1 MPHDER
7 PFRSL
12 NPATEELVARF
23 DFASEEDL
31 EARVAAAAGA
41 RRSWAGAAFAERAR
55 PMRELARLLRE
66 ERPRLASLVTMEMGK
81 PIREA
86 QGEIEKCAW
95 VCDHYAEHAAGILAD
110 QPHASGATESYVA
123 FAPLGTVLA
132 IMPWNFPFWQLLRFA
147 APALMAG
154 NIALLKHAPN
164 VPQCAMAAED
174 LFRRAGFP
182 AAVFANLMISG
193 RRAGELIADPRIAA
207 VTLTGSDA
215 AGASVGEQAGRHVK
229 KAVLELG
236 GSDAFIVLEDADLNG
251 AVDTGIRARFQN
263 GGQSCIAAKRFL
275 VCEAVFAEF
284 RDRFAEATRN
294 LVVGDP
300 TDEATQI
307 GPLAR
312 DDLRQALERQIE
324 RSVASGARVIAGGRR
339 KAGRGYYFLP
349 TVLDDVSPEMPVARE
364 EVFGPVAPLFKVR
377 NADEAVALANDSP
390 YGLGCS
396 LFTRDLDRAR
406 SLAGRIEAG
415 SVFINGMV
423 ASDPR
428 LPFGGVKRSGYGRE
442 LSEYGIRELVNV
454 QTVWIG
460 PKKD

>member
-1 MPHDER
+1 
-7 PFRSL
+7 
-12 NPATEELVARF
+12 
-23 DFASEEDL
+23 
-31 EARVAAAAGA
+31 
-41 RRSWAGAAFAERAR
+41 
-55 PMRELARLLRE
+55 
-66 ERPRLASLVTMEMGK
+66 MGK
-81 PIREA
+81 PIV
-86 QGEIEKCAW
+86 QGRAEVEKCAW
-95 VCDHYAEHAAGILAD
+95 VCEHYAEHGAAILAD

-132 IMPWNFPFWQLLRFA
+132 IMPWNFPFWQLMRFA

-154 NIALLKHAPN
+154 NTALLKHAPN
-164 VPQCAMAAED
+164 VPQCSMAAED

-182 AAVFANLMISG
+182 AGVFANLLISG
-193 RRAGELIADPRIAA
+193 VRAGELIADPRIAA
-207 VTLTGSDA
+207 VTLTGSDT

-236 GSDAFIVLEDADLNG
+236 GSDAFIVLGDADLEA
-251 AVDTGIRARFQN
+251 AVDTGVRTRFQN

-275 VCEAVFAEF
+275 VCEPVFDEF
-284 RDRFAEATRN
+284 RDRFVDATRS

-300 TDEATQI
+300 TEPTTQI

-312 DDLRQALERQIE
+312 DDLREALERQIG
-324 RSVASGARVIAGGRR
+324 RSVAAGAKAIVGGHR
-339 KAGRGYYFLP
+339 KAGHGYYFLP
-349 TVLDDVSPEMPVARE
+349 TVLEDVSADMPVACE
-364 EVFGPVAPLFKVR
+364 EVFGPVAPLFRVR
-377 NADEAVALANDSP
+377 NAEEAVALANASQ

-396 LFTRDLDRAR
+396 LFTGDLDRAR
-406 SLAGRIEAG
+406 SLAGTIESG

-442 LSEYGIRELVNV
+442 LSEYGMREFVNV